1 MLSTLQTQEPLH
13 SQQLLH
19 NIIWQQLHSMVECY
33 VLVGLLQT
41 FKLLELDNKVIT
53 NKLVDMEALYLVW
66 PVFQRQ

>member
-13 SQQLLH
+13 SQLLLH

-53 NKLVDMEALYLVW
+53 NKLVDMEALYLVR